1 MKLLPLI
8 KSLKFDYV
16 NSLITAENFPYDGRN
31 GKVELVNFGRYIRTE
46 DALKELKNKEN
57 ELLSLSE
64 PELSS
69 EETLECIKILNET
82 IEKLRWFQAELA
94 IMQRE
99 EYEQEMRTIQLRNI
113 LEEYHE
119 NKKQN
124 NY

>member
-1 MKLLPLI
+1 MKITKELI
-8 KSLKFDYV
+8 
-16 NSLITAENFPYDGRN
+16 
-31 GKVELVNFGRYIRTE
+31 
-46 DALKELKNKEN
+46 KELKNKEN

-124 NY
+124 N

>member
-1 MKLLPLI
+1 MKITKELI
-8 KSLKFDYV
+8 
-16 NSLITAENFPYDGRN
+16 
-31 GKVELVNFGRYIRTE
+31 
-46 DALKELKNKEN
+46 KELKNKEN

-124 NY
+124 NYWNNALKPIIY